1 VQQHRV
7 PSASAASNEYH
18 GPGTVRP
25 RCPLANSSTSVLV
38 SGRAIIVNLEKLH
51 ISVKKV
57 QQDSPPDSARYVASL
72 LAHIV

>member
-51 ISVKKV
+51 ICVN
-57 QQDSPPDSARYVASL
+57 SASRKSNRTL
-72 LAHIV
+72 RLTRLGTLRRC